1 MPTELPDQS
10 VDVESDEEDYVKK
23 QFALLMYRLR
33 RLDKLRGRTQ
43 GVLVQALLDE
53 WLTVDTPRGPVSFVA
68 MGKTAAGRMNAIL
81 TKQPATIEWIDSFEP
96 NGVFW
101 DVGANVGVFTL
112 YAGLRRDTRIVAI
125 EPAAVNYFTLAA
137 NCEANRLGDLADCLL
152 VGVGRNRQV
161 GRLEVS
167 QFSGARS
174 FKFTDGERQ
183 PTRQAALVLPLD
195 TLIEDFDLPCPNY
208 IKIDVPAMTE
218 AIIEGGSRTWQ
229 RPEVRSI
236 HVEASDESST
246 GRRILASFAKYGFV
260 VVSRSQHGGSRDLTL
275 ERR

>member
-1 MPTELPDQS
+1 MPTELPDRS
-10 VDVESDEEDYVKK
+10 VDVESSEEDYVKK
-23 QFALLMYRLR
+23 QFALLLYRLR
-33 RLDKLRGRTQ
+33 RLDSLRGRTQ
-43 GVLVQALLDE
+43 GALVQTLLDE
-53 WLTVDTPRGPVSFVA
+53 LLTVDTPKGAVSFVT
-68 MGKTAAGRMNAIL
+68 MGKTAAGRMATIL
-81 TKQPATIEWIDSFEP
+81 TKQPGTIAWIDNFVP
-96 NGVFW
+96 NSVFW

-137 NCEANRLGDLADCLL
+137 NCEANGLGDVADCLL
-152 VGVGRNRQV
+152 VGLGRTRQL
-161 GRLEVS
+161 GRLDVS
-167 QFSGARS
+167 QFSGAQS
-174 FKFTDGERQ
+174 FKFTDGERH
-183 PTRQAALVLPLD
+183 PGRQAALVLPLD

-218 AIIEGGSRTWQ
+218 AIIEGGARTWQ

-246 GRRILASFAKYGFV
+246 GRRILASLAQYGFT
-260 VVSRSQHGGSRDLTL
+260 VVSRSEHGSRDLTL